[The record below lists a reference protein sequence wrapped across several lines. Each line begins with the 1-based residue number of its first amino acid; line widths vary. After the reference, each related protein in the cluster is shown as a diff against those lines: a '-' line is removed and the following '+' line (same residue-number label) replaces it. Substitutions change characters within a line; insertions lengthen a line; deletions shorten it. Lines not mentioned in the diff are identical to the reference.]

1 MRAMVG
7 LVVALATAT
16 AAPAFAVQQDPHLG
30 RYEARTIVTGTDLR
44 SRPAGMAVCLGDVL
58 VKVSG
63 DPTIL
68 DDPRLP
74 ALAAHAADYA
84 TGLDYWDRMSGI
96 AHHDEQGSS
105 DRPYNLTVR
114 FDPAR
119 IEAALRTL
127 GRAPWPD
134 PRPAL
139 VVRVR
144 VQGARDA
151 FDLTEGEA
159 RAAGMRAA
167 LAESGEKYGM
177 RVIVP
182 ASLAAPADGGG
193 AAGDAGAERGGAGLG
208 GRVAP
213 RLAGQG
219 LRLGRQRRQFRR
231 GVPRRGARRRTGAVG
246 PRPAAVTRG
255 GVAAAVRRPRPP
267 ATPARRCG

>member
-1 MRAMVG
+1 MRRPALTLMA
-7 LVVALATAT
+7 ALAV
-16 AAPAFAVQQDPHLG
+16 AAPTLAAQQDPHLG

-63 DPTIL
+63 DPTLL

-74 ALAAHAADYA
+74 PLAAHAADYA
-84 TGLDYWDRMSGI
+84 TGFDYWDRMSGI

-114 FDPAR
+114 FDPAL
-119 IEAALRTL
+119 IATALRTL

-144 VQGARDA
+144 VQGAHDA
-151 FDLTEGEA
+151 FDLTSGEP
-159 RAAGMRAA
+159 RADGMRAA

-182 ASLAAPADGGG
+182 ESLAGPADGVALPGTLVLSQQALG
-193 AAGDAGAERGGAGLG
+193 WVAAWHLDWRGKGYAWGINGVNFDAAFRDGVRGAEQVLSAH
-208 GRVAP
+208 
-213 RLAGQG
+213 
-219 LRLGRQRRQFRR
+219 
-231 GVPRRGARRRTGAVG
+231 G
-246 PRPAAVTRG
+246 P
-255 GVAAAVRRPRPP
+255 PP
-267 ATPARRCG
+267 